1 MWKITKGGAIN
12 FNFVRRIYIQKAMWN
27 YKGKDYN
34 CAIVIEF
41 SDNEKRQIEFFNDAD
56 HAQILLDNL
65 IAELNKVKVL
75 NYENADWRRY
85 NFR

>member
-1 MWKITKGGAIN
+1 MWKITKDGAIN
-12 FNFVRRIYIQKAMWN
+12 FDFVRRIFIQKAMWN

-56 HAQILLDNL
+56 RAQNFFDNF
-65 IAELNKVKVL
+65 IAELNKAKVF
-75 NYENADWRRY
+75 NYENAD
-85 NFR
+85 